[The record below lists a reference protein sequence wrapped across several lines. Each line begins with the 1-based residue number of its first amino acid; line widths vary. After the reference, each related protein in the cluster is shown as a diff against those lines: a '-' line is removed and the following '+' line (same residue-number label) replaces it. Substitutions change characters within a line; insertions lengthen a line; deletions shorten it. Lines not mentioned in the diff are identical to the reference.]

1 MNFQMLAHLAG
12 CKLGIVDTTC
22 PLCSHDRR
30 RPNQNK
36 KVLRLWCDIHIITF
50 CCVHCGAKG
59 YVLDDDRH
67 KLTSADRDRIRQR
80 RAEAERYRAEDRRK
94 RSEIAAYWWH
104 QGIDPRGTA
113 AEA

>member
-1 MNFQMLAHLAG
+1 MNFQMLAHLADG
-12 CKLGIVDTTC
+12 KLGIVDTTC

-67 KLTSADRDRIRQR
+67 KLTRPTVTVFVNDALRLKGIGP
-80 RAEAERYRAEDRRK
+80 K
-94 RSEIAAYWWH
+94 TAAS
-104 QGIDPRGTA
+104 DPR
-113 AEA
+113 